1 MDLVWPGAME
11 TKLGFSWQNVMKH
24 HETSWSIKGLG
35 FSAQELPSKPSVSIY
50 MHICQVSCTERR
62 LRRYT
67 CLPHHE
73 RRSTVKHATLEAA
86 KKRKL
91 MKIAGCFQTGVAW
104 LVTRV
109 TYPHVAESAS
119 TCPSLWGK
127 KGEIPRRSWNQLSRI
142 VRKGEH
148 ETMKL
153 IRRHSAKFEW
163 YTKEVLTSWLC
174 WKCGCL
180 RRRSKPPG
188 CLASKGIHK

>member
-24 HETSWSIKGLG
+24 HETSWSIKGLS

-142 VRKGEH
+142 CAERGTWNYETHSEAQCQIWVVYKGSLNILAVLEVWLSPQ
-148 ETMKL
+148 EIKTAWLPCFKK
-153 IRRHSAKFEW
+153 HS
-163 YTKEVLTSWLC
+163 
-174 WKCGCL
+174 
-180 RRRSKPPG
+180 
-188 CLASKGIHK
+188 